1 MAMSW
6 TEGKQKIRKNEWRD
20 INKTILDTKGF
31 LEEKEAK
38 MLLYQFLRQNTTFA
52 VDLMSGSE
60 VIPLSAYGCEVYDGI

>member
-1 MAMSW
+1 MSW

-38 MLLYQFLRQNTTFA
+38 VLLYQFLKQNTNYMTS
-52 VDLMSGSE
+52 VR
-60 VIPLSAYGCEVYDGI
+60 GILKRIFT